1 MCLIRKLF
9 SINHVKFYFAMRF
22 SRFNRLEAKT
32 RLHELKEIG
41 NETVPNET
49 VAPVHRCCTKDVLK
63 IFAYFVGRTCLRVLG
78 KYYTKW
84 QLFCKKLP
92 FRSDCSQNQLKKKKK
107 KKKKNYLRLFEFYFK
122 LEILKFIRRSAI
134 SVIHFSN
141 IKGKFY
147 CQ

>member
-1 MCLIRKLF
+1 
-9 SINHVKFYFAMRF
+9 MRF

-32 RLHELKEIG
+32 RLQELKEIG

-63 IFAYFVGRTCLRVLG
+63 IFAYFVGRTCVRV
-78 KYYTKW
+78 
-84 QLFCKKLP
+84 
-92 FRSDCSQNQLKKKKK
+92 SQNQLKKKKK
-107 KKKKNYLRLFEFYFK
+107 SCLRLFEFYFK

-147 CQ
+147 C